1 MTWLLGTVWAWLLLA
16 VLVGVAVTLLAC
28 LRKVTV
34 SSIRVGTLEV
44 ADVLGT
50 DEGDL
55 DDIDER

>member
-16 VLVGVAVTLLAC
+16 VLVGAGVTLLAC